1 MWPKVTNGHSE
12 ARAFWPGPAMNGAHL
27 WVTEGGDESRGST
40 SLTAKTCDESKH
52 PKDIG
57 DRVQPKRRTSG
68 PSSVVGVKREYVRRS
83 DLCTSHL
90 VILP

>member
-1 MWPKVTNGHSE
+1 M
-12 ARAFWPGPAMNGAHL
+12 A
-27 WVTEGGDESRGST
+27 EGGDWSRGST
-40 SLTAKTCDESKH
+40 SSRTKTCEGSKH

-57 DRVQPKRRTSG
+57 DRAQPERRTSG
-68 PSSVVGVKREYVRRS
+68 PSSVVGMRVKCEYVRRS